1 MNKKQ
6 LISMWCAIRL
16 TMNQKK
22 ITTSIKIATITA
34 VIIGAFNL
42 FAGVAFS
49 NTSLYTPIQ
58 LKMQVNYRLYYSI
71 NAFVFLVCAAGISKN
86 SRFFAIGAF
95 VWSIVLFTQKAIA
108 VYTGQYYG
116 YVVPSQTLNIILYA
130 VIIALLFLGVWG
142 TIVYHYQNDM
152 QNGVCNE

>member
-16 TMNQKK
+16 TINQNK
-22 ITTSIKIATITA
+22 ITMSIKIATITA

-42 FAGVAFS
+42 FEFFFNPLDSPMELHIGLKSYKVYFS
-49 NTSLYTPIQ
+49 
-58 LKMQVNYRLYYSI
+58 V
-71 NAFVFLVCAAGISKN
+71 NAFVFLVCALGLSKN
-86 SRFFAIGAF
+86 SRFFAVGAF
-95 VWSIVLFTQKAIA
+95 VWSIVNLTQKVVA
-108 VYTGQYYG
+108 VHTGQYYG

-130 VIIALLFLGVWG
+130 VIIALLFVGVWG
-142 TIVYHYQNDM
+142 TIVYHYQNDI

>member
-1 MNKKQ
+1 
-6 LISMWCAIRL
+6 MWCAIRL

-22 ITTSIKIATITA
+22 ITMSIKIATITA

-42 FAGVAFS
+42 FACVAVLS
-49 NTSLYTPIQ
+49 NLLPDTPIQ
-58 LKMQVNYRLYYSI
+58 VNMRMNYRLYYSI
-71 NAFVFLVCAAGISKN
+71 NAFVFLVCASGIYKN
-86 SRFFAIGAF
+86 SRFCAVGAF
-95 VWSIVLFTQKAIA
+95 VWSIVALTQKAVA

-152 QNGVCNE
+152 QNGVCNEQN